1 MLFRSDFVRLAT
13 EDYFFVCRKQML
25 ENDAVKR
32 MLAILRGEEFSQ
44 AVAQMPGYTAKNAGA
59 IMGVREALRTA
70 A

>member
-1 MLFRSDFVRLAT
+1 
-13 EDYFFVCRKQML
+13 ML

-32 MLAILRGEEFSQ
+32 MLAILRGEEFTQ